1 MKNVSKIG
9 DHISIDEA
17 KEMIFADNPHT
28 DFTQARVF
36 GKSQL
41 YKILKKQKCHGVRI
55 YIAKDPDPE
64 NAGLI
69 DLIIVGI
76 DAQGNDMTD
85 LKSAGMVKSA
95 AASREASSTSTD
107 TNILNRGIPCPPKCI
122 ETT

>member
-1 MKNVSKIG
+1 MKNVAKIG

-17 KEMIFADNPHT
+17 HEMIFSENPHT

-36 GKSQL
+36 GKTSL
-41 YKILKKQKCHGVRI
+41 YKILKKKNCHGVRI

-85 LKSAGMVKSA
+85 LKSPVKTKSITSA
-95 AASREASSTSTD
+95 TTTTTTD
-107 TNILNRGIPCPPKCI
+107 TNILNRGVPCPPKCV
-122 ETT
+122 ETI

>member
-17 KEMIFADNPHT
+17 QEMIFSDNPHT
-28 DFTQARVF
+28 AFTQARVF

-76 DAQGNDMTD
+76 DALGNDMTD
-85 LKSAGMVKSA
+85 LKSATKTKSSG
-95 AASREASSTSTD
+95 ASRTPVATVTD
-107 TNILNRGIPCPPKCI
+107 TNILNRGIPCPPKCV

>member
-17 KEMIFADNPHT
+17 QEMIFADNPHT
-28 DFTQARVF
+28 VFTQARVF

-85 LKSAGMVKSA
+85 LKSAGRTKSA
-95 AASREASSTSTD
+95 GPSRMAPSTETD
-107 TNILNRGIPCPPKCI
+107 TNILNRGIPCPPKCV